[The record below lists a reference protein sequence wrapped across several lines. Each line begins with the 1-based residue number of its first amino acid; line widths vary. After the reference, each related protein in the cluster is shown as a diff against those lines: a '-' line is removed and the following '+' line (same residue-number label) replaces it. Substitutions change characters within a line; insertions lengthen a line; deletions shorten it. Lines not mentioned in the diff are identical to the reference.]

1 MSSLRN
7 KEKVVEK
14 LYCNVCRKSF
24 SSQKT
29 LDQHLKSKLHE
40 KKMAEAQEKQEKAKQ
55 EELEKEASQPVVEL
69 REENDTDKDND
80 NDKEENKTGNG
91 EFTPEEYEFVP
102 EKCLFCRQIS
112 DTMEESVCFLSM
124 THSNITHM
132 FQKHGLIIPDRHC
145 VIDMEGLLD
154 YLGQKVAFSL
164 CLSTVDLC
172 GLHLSDVQPR
182 LQKPHRSSG
191 TYVGQRP
198 HFHRIQHRRIRPLL
212 AL

>member
-1 MSSLRN
+1 MNSLRN

-55 EELEKEASQPVVEL
+55 EELEKASQPVEL
-69 REENDTDKDND
+69 REEDG
-80 NDKEENKTGNG
+80 NDKEENTMGSG
-91 EFTPEEYEFVP
+91 EFTPEEYEFIP

-112 DTMEESVCFLSM
+112 DTMEECLYFHSV

-132 FQKHGLIIPDRHC
+132 FQKHGMIIPDRHC
-145 VIDMEGLLD
+145 VIDLEGLLD
-154 YLGQKVAFSL
+154 YLGQKVALSL
-164 CLSTVDLC
+164 SLSLSTVDLC
-172 GLHLSDVQPR
+172 GLHLPDLQPW
-182 LQKPHRSSG
+182 LQKPHRGSG

-198 HFHRIQHRRIRPLL
+198 HFHRVQHRTIHALL
-212 AL
+212 AF

>member
-80 NDKEENKTGNG
+80 NDNDNDKEENTTGNG
-91 EFTPEEYEFVP
+91 EFSPEEYEFVP

-112 DTMEESVCFLSM
+112 DTMEESICFLSM

-154 YLGQKVAFSL
+154 YLGQKVALSL
-164 CLSTVDLC
+164 SLD
-172 GLHLSDVQPR
+172 R
-182 LQKPHRSSG
+182 RSLWVAS
-191 TYVGQRP
+191 V
-198 HFHRIQHRRIRPLL
+198 
-212 AL
+212 

>member
-55 EELEKEASQPVVEL
+55 EELEKEASQPVV
-69 REENDTDKDND
+69 
-80 NDKEENKTGNG
+80 EENKTGNG

-164 CLSTVDLC
+164 CLLTVDLC
-172 GLHLSDVQPR
+172 GLHLPDVQPR

>member
-1 MSSLRN
+1 MSLLRN

-55 EELEKEASQPVVEL
+55 EELEKEASQPAEL
-69 REENDTDKDND
+69 REENGNDKGND
-80 NDKEENKTGNG
+80 NDKEENTMGSG
-91 EFTPEEYEFVP
+91 EFSPEEYEFVP

-112 DTMEESVCFLSM
+112 DTMEESLCFHSV

-132 FQKHGLIIPDRHC
+132 FQKHGMIIPDRHC

-154 YLGQKVAFSL
+154 YLGQKVALPLSL
-164 CLSTVDLC
+164 D
-172 GLHLSDVQPR
+172 R
-182 LQKPHRSSG
+182 RSLWVAS
-191 TYVGQRP
+191 
-198 HFHRIQHRRIRPLL
+198 
-212 AL
+212 A